1 MQVFS
6 RRNFVV
12 HSAHTT
18 IGVSAGLAAF
28 QAAEA
33 TPVVVVPDAT
43 PRPLNVCLVSA
54 APSYES
60 DESLSV
66 FAAHLQ
72 GKLRVEFSLAR
83 RKTVNDLPGLAN
95 LAACDCMVLF
105 AQRMTI
111 DGEQLDCIKRY
122 CDRGGPIVA
131 IRTAGCAL
139 TNWPAF
145 DRRVLGVATAG
156 NHGRTPKPLVQF
168 YNRSAEHPILDGMTP
183 FPSGGS
189 LCRVRKIA
197 PDAERLLTGII
208 PGQREPVAWTRLHRG
223 GRIFSTSLGH
233 PVDFREPTFLRI
245 LANAVA
251 WTTRYD
257 STAIDI

>member
-1 MQVFS
+1 MRVFS

-33 TPVVVVPDAT
+33 MPEVFVAGAAVA
-43 PRPLNVCLVSA
+43 PLNVCLVSG

-60 DESLSV
+60 DESLAALADYLERRLNVDWSV
-66 FAAHLQ
+66 
-72 GKLRVEFSLAR
+72 AR
-83 RKTVNDLPGLAN
+83 RTAVNDLPGLDN

-105 AQRMTI
+105 AQRMAI

-131 IRTAGCAL
+131 IRSAGRAL
-139 TNWPAF
+139 ANWPAF
-145 DRRVLGVATAG
+145 DRGVLGVTAVG
-156 NHGRTPKPLVQF
+156 NHGRTLKPLVRLE
-168 YNRSAEHPILDGMTP
+168 NRSIPHPILDGVEP
-183 FPSGGS
+183 FRSSGS
-189 LCRVRKIA
+189 LSKVVKVVS
-197 PDAERLLTGII
+197 DADCLLTANV
-208 PGQREPVAWTRLHRG
+208 PGHREPVAWTRDHRG
-223 GRIFSTSLGH
+223 GRTFSTTLGH
-233 PVDFREPTFLRI
+233 PADFRQSSFLRM

-251 WTTRYD
+251 WTARYD
-257 STAIDI
+257 ATAM